1 MSPTKRLAVFRGAAT
16 PAQLLS
22 EQHRIPVLWSLYRPL
37 LRLAPDD
44 QLAAHIKRAFRR
56 TRSIQNL
63 AKIKANLAEG
73 YSVRLSRLPAL
84 SSTARAELPHV
95 RTPQILADFDRIRA
109 GDLSTQS
116 RFATLSA
123 HIARSQPAPPLPAR
137 APPKHP
143 TLTCGVLFSTPYNPP
158 LPRLKPQPEHI
169 SMLIFARRKAI
180 QRRWDRFAVAVE
192 RAAEAREET
201 AFERRLGVSE
211 GRWGDDWDKVIV
223 DSKKSF
229 DWEALRNR
237 VRSLALCEVPPNTS
251 LRWRS

>member
-1 MSPTKRLAVFRGAAT
+1 
-16 PAQLLS
+16 
-22 EQHRIPVLWSLYRPL
+22 
-37 LRLAPDD
+37 
-44 QLAAHIKRAFRR
+44 
-56 TRSIQNL
+56 
-63 AKIKANLAEG
+63 
-73 YSVRLSRLPAL
+73 
-84 SSTARAELPHV
+84 
-95 RTPQILADFDRIRA
+95 
-109 GDLSTQS
+109 
-116 RFATLSA
+116 
-123 HIARSQPAPPLPAR
+123 
-137 APPKHP
+137 
-143 TLTCGVLFSTPYNPP
+143 
-158 LPRLKPQPEHI
+158 
-169 SMLIFARRKAI
+169 MLIFARRKAI